1 VWCAL
6 TARPRWLIDV
16 CVCVCVCV
24 CCVRACVCVCV
35 CGVCAWVRYMQKN
48 WFMIRCKS
56 LHYIWMCVW
65 VCFCV
70 CECVCVCV
78 YVHTYTHK
86 RTFARKYMYFFLWC
100 FPTMSTGWRRCI
112 GCLIFISRV
121 HHNSPILNHSFV
133 ERDVRLKAP
142 YASFPPF
149 NDITVC
155 LHYGV
160 ATISRL
166 LNITSLFC
174 KRAL

>member
-1 VWCAL
+1 VCV
-6 TARPRWLIDV
+6 RVCVCVCCV

-24 CCVRACVCVCV
+24 CGVVCVCL
-35 CGVCAWVRYMQKN
+35 RYMQKN

-56 LHYIWMCVW
+56 LHYIWMCV
-65 VCFCV
+65 CV
-70 CECVCVCV
+70 CGCVCVGVSV

-86 RTFARKYMYFFLWC
+86 RTFARKYMYFFPWC
-100 FPTMSTGWRRCI
+100 LPTMSTGWRRCI
-112 GCLIFISRV
+112 GCLIFISRFPQ
-121 HHNSPILNHSFV
+121 NSPILNHSFV
-133 ERDVRLKAP
+133 ERDLQLKAS
-142 YASFPPF
+142 YASSPPF

-166 LNITSLFC
+166 LKILSLFC